1 MDNMN
6 RAYKIKLITNAYTS
20 DSIGQMIP
28 TESDKSV
35 FAIVRSASQSEFFNA
50 GEAGLKPDKVFDVLM
65 TEYEGQM
72 RVKHEGE
79 VYSVYRTYIRDDGRI
94 ELYTEKRVGGYT

>member
-6 RAYKIKLITNAYTS
+6 RAKKIKLISNAYTC
-20 DSIGQMIP
+20 DSIGQFVP
-28 TESDKSV
+28 TESEKSV

-50 GEAGLKPDKVFDVLM
+50 GENGFKPDKVFDVLM

-72 RVKHEGE
+72 RVKYGNDI
-79 VYSVYRTYIRDDGRI
+79 YSIYRSYVRDDGRI
-94 ELYTEKRVGGYT
+94 ELYTEMRVGD